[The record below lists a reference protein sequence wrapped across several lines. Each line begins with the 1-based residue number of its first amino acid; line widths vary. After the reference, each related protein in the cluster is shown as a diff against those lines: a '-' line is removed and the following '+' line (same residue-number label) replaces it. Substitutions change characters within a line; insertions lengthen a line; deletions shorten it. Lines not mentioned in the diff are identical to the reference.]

1 MASKLTVLSI
11 TPVLSIRG
19 GIWAGLYL
27 KNCPVSRHS
36 YNSYHPCKFT
46 GAWLKR
52 RLAQAGIE
60 AVVLKLS
67 GTNSKQNKEM
77 VMEMFRTRW
86 VRCFLVPVK
95 GTVPKI
101 FFLASKVVLLDI

>member
-1 MASKLTVLSI
+1 MGFIIPLVAAGLKVQVFCRTVDLMGMASKLTVLSI

-77 VMEMFRTRW
+77 VMEMFRNR
-86 VRCFLVPVK
+86 
-95 GTVPKI
+95 
-101 FFLASKVVLLDI
+101 